1 MFGASG
7 LKKPG
12 RFLFYNSRM
21 SSPKFFANQNRFRA
35 WLEKYH
41 DKRSEL
47 VVGFYKVNSGKRSM
61 TWSES
66 VDQALCFGW
75 IDGVR
80 KRIDDDSYS
89 IRFTP
94 RRAKSVW
101 SAINIKKVGE
111 LMAKGSMHASGLEV
125 FQKRDERKSAIY
137 SYENRPKKFDAEFEE
152 EFRKHE
158 EAWRFF
164 EKQPVG
170 YRQLCTHYV
179 MSAKQEK
186 TRISRLEKLILASKA
201 GRRL

>member
-1 MFGASG
+1 
-7 LKKPG
+7 
-12 RFLFYNSRM
+12 M
-21 SSPKFFANQNRFRA
+21 SSPKFFATQNDFRA

-41 DKRSEL
+41 DKESEL
-47 VVGFYKVNSGKRSM
+47 VVGFYKVDSGKPSM

-101 SAINIKKVGE
+101 SSINIKKVEE
-111 LMAKGSMHASGLEV
+111 LSAKGFMHPSGLEA
-125 FQKRDERKSAIY
+125 FQKREDKNSAIY
-137 SYENRPKKFDAEFEE
+137 SYENRPKKFDAELEE
-152 EFRKHE
+152 EFRKTE
-158 EAWRFF
+158 EAWEFF
-164 EKQPVG
+164 DKQPAG
-170 YRQLCTHYV
+170 YKQLCTYYV
-179 MSAKQEK
+179 MRAKQQK